1 MIARRGGG
9 ARSLQPPAALV
20 WGALRARTLIVAAVA
35 AVFALAIP
43 GVALAVL
50 TTLTSPADP
59 SALASCPGTTA
70 VPCTVVSRTTAL
82 QVKVGD
88 TRDPLRADTEG
99 RVVGWQITLSVP
111 TAAQTKYFD
120 ATEGG
125 TARAAIAVVRNETG
139 LGYRLIAVS
148 PMIHLEPY
156 FGKTVTF
163 ALASSIPI
171 VPGDQ
176 IALDVPTWA
185 PALELRAG
193 QRTAWRAS
201 RPATQ
206 CANVT
211 AQTVQSALGSVAQY
225 SCIYRTALVDF
236 GAIEISTP

>member
-1 MIARRGGG
+1 M
-9 ARSLQPPAALV
+9 
-20 WGALRARTLIVAAVA
+20 AVA
-35 AVFALAIP
+35 AASALAIP
-43 GVALAVL
+43 SVALAVL
-50 TTLTSPADP
+50 TTLTSPVDP
-59 SALASCPGTTA
+59 TALASCPGTAA

-82 QVKVGD
+82 QVKVGA
-88 TRDPLRADTEG
+88 TRDPLRVRTEG
-99 RVVGWQITLSVP
+99 RVVGWQITLSLP
-111 TAAQTKYFD
+111 LPSQTKYFD

-125 TARAAIAVVRNETG
+125 TARAAIAVVRNESG
-139 LGYRLIAVS
+139 LGFRLIAES

-163 ALASSIPI
+163 ALASSIPV

-193 QRTAWRAS
+193 ARTAWRAS
-201 RPATQ
+201 RAATQ

-211 AQTVQSALGSVAQY
+211 AETAQSVPGSVAQY